1 VPKGAVLPRLLI
13 LFDSGGARFRGNV
26 CREDLHSGQRY
37 VVEALFTHLTG
48 RWCDLLNVCFE
59 VLLYDLTSTYFESD
73 PPLDENDE
81 HHPAAIAAITALSA
95 RPHSTR
101 QNNDLGGPRFP
112 RNSS

>member
-73 PPLDENDE
+73 PPLDESDE
-81 HHPAAIAAITALSA
+81 HRHGYSRDHRLECAP
-95 RPHSTR
+95 PTR
-101 QNNDLGGPRFP
+101 RAKTTI
-112 RNSS
+112 